1 MKPLLFKYDFIGF
14 TPQFRILDEVR
25 YKSVFSS
32 LLSFLI
38 ILFAVIFVS
47 ISFIDFIYQQP
58 EVEYYK
64 SNDNKTNKTFLISDS
79 LIMFRSEFF
88 CPLGNYIYIHLLS
101 NEGKYE

>member
-1 MKPLLFKYDFIGF
+1 MKPLLFKCDFIGF
-14 TPQFRILDEVR
+14 PPQLRILDEVR

-32 LLSFLI
+32 LLTFLI

-64 SNDNKTNKTFLISDS
+64 SNDNKKIKLF
-79 LIMFRSEFF
+79 
-88 CPLGNYIYIHLLS
+88 
-101 NEGKYE
+101 